1 MKKKLRII
9 LVWTLVSLV
18 LQYGAYSY
26 LNNQVQK
33 VMAPSEKSEP
43 ITLQLKA
50 TIPGSDLK
58 NIQVSYAKD
67 YLAYME
73 NGTLK
78 IFNLINKK
86 VVFEKKSPS
95 PNDKTLGVLTYQ
107 WLPDRNTLLYFYA
120 KKNPNPVTSVT
131 VYPPKTTVKTPTPTP
146 TPVEPK
152 TEDPNQKIVTEVP
165 KVVPKEVP
173 VEPRIEKRINPQI
186 TELYSL
192 GLPNSDESTA
202 PTDNFNQTIDNFSA
216 GAKIEDLVVS
226 TFTNFMYFT
235 VKNEST
241 ELLMQIDIMKH
252 VRTLSK
258 SGESIDNMVASE
270 RNGTLYIDSKI
281 GTTRQ
286 VIALDGTNRHII
298 SKNNNDR
305 ILGIRAGKI
314 YIGEIQNNELVK
326 IKTTPDLPEL
336 TNNPSL
342 KTEWQGSI
350 PFGNNV
356 RTLIGAKG
364 QMVVYNHQTAYIV
377 TDGQLAEVQLHG
389 DENYV
394 SVDGAELI
402 QLTKEGT
409 STLVE
414 LQPLK
419 PKS

>member
-43 ITLQLKA
+43 VTLQLKA

-67 YLAYME
+67 YLAYTE
-73 NGTLK
+73 NGTFK

-131 VYPPKTTVKTPTPTP
+131 VYPPKTTVKTPIPTP

-165 KVVPKEVP
+165 KVVFKEVP

-192 GLPNSDESTA
+192 ELPNSDESTA
-202 PTDNFNQTIDNFSA
+202 PTDNFDQTIDNFSA
-216 GAKIEDLVVS
+216 GGKIEDLVVS
-226 TFTNFMYFT
+226 TFTNSMYFT

-270 RNGTLYIDSKI
+270 RNGTLYIDSKM

-314 YIGEIQNNELVK
+314 YIGEIQNSELVK
-326 IKTTPDLPEL
+326 IKITPDLPEL

-342 KTEWQGSI
+342 KTEWKGSI